1 MNTRETPIFDKSHNL
16 FAMNIARRSKKRGI
30 IICEG
35 YMDVISMHQAGF
47 DNAVASLGTALTMGH
62 ANIIKRYSDE
72 VYLAY
77 DSDGAGTNATLK
89 AIGIFREVG
98 LTTRVIDMKPYKDPD
113 EFIKNLGKEAYEERI
128 RDAVTG
134 IVFEVDTIS
143 GNYNLKDP
151 EEKIKFTKDV
161 AKRLSSIEEPVARHS
176 YIDAVADKY
185 NLDRDGLKGMVTKYG
200 TIEAQGALTEA
211 ESTYDRNNIRSDER
225 GNNDLTKT
233 QKLLLTWMINDT
245 RLFEILE
252 DVISEEDFYDEDIH
266 PVAACLFAQYRDMGT
281 VKPAAILDKFDDVDK
296 QRVVAGIMQT
306 ELPFEMDSDEEE
318 RAINDLVRKTKLS
331 YIDWR
336 LPQCVNDA
344 ADFQELIK
352 MKAKI
357 SKLHIS
363 LKNG

>member
-1 MNTRETPIFDKSHNL
+1 
-16 FAMNIARRSKKRGI
+16 
-30 IICEG
+30 
-35 YMDVISMHQAGF
+35 
-47 DNAVASLGTALTMGH
+47 
-62 ANIIKRYSDE
+62 
-72 VYLAY
+72 
-77 DSDGAGTNATLK
+77 
-89 AIGIFREVG
+89 
-98 LTTRVIDMKPYKDPD
+98 
-113 EFIKNLGKEAYEERI
+113 

-161 AKRLSSIEEPVARHS
+161 AKRLYSIEEPVASHS

-185 NLDRDGLKGMVTKYG
+185 NLDRDGLMGMVTKYG

-211 ESTYDRNNIRSDER
+211 ESAYDRNNIRSDER

-252 DVISEEDFYDEDIH
+252 DVISEEDFYDEDIY
-266 PVAACLFAQYRDMGT
+266 PVAACLFAQYRDTGT

-296 QRVVAGIMQT
+296 QRIVAGIMQT
-306 ELPFEMDSDEEE
+306 ELPFEMDDEEEE
-318 RAINDLVRKTKLS
+318 RAINDLVRKTKIS
-331 YIDWR
+331 YIDWK
-336 LPQCVNDA
+336 LPQCTSDVKQ
-344 ADFQELIK
+344 FQELIK
-352 MKAKI
+352 MKAKV